1 MIGVVGL
8 PVTKILFFSW
18 VVVPFDVHPIGK
30 CGVLVRIMYSRS
42 LQINCFVPPR
52 RVRSRLERK
61 EAGDRD
67 AMFLARFTFHH
78 CYVARTMRHG
88 WSFDLDR
95 MGAGWS
101 ESRCLLLWKVDK
113 VPDVAAMSNE
123 PNPPSHC

>member
-1 MIGVVGL
+1 MKVCTLSVASVIGAVGL

-30 CGVLVRIMYSRS
+30 YGVLVRIMYSRS
-42 LQINCFVPPR
+42 LQVDCLVPLR
-52 RVRSRLERK
+52 RVRSMLERK

-88 WSFDLDR
+88 WSF
-95 MGAGWS
+95 
-101 ESRCLLLWKVDK
+101 
-113 VPDVAAMSNE
+113 
-123 PNPPSHC
+123 